1 MCVIRF
7 GGAERCRRRSRLR
20 GIWCAR
26 GISID
31 TPSMRF
37 YARFAGLLQ
46 VTFEFTISTQDAS
59 HPSDWSVNAV
69 DPTCTTAATGTRKI
83 AAYFHPVAMFAG
95 APLWRDGTQRPAIYG
110 SIVGGGNG
118 NFSAGVLRRLKSAT
132 IVGSHT
138 MIWNTPIALVARYR
152 TQSCTLYPRFMSVR

>member
-1 MCVIRF
+1 MIRF
-7 GGAERCRRRSRLR
+7 GGAERCCRSSRLR

-26 GISID
+26 GISVD